1 MAAEVN
7 FDELFGDMFGG
18 GDSNS
23 PFADIFSTEEPKSE
37 EKKEEPQQE
46 APAVKEAKTEE
57 PEAENEEEQME
68 PIPELTEEQ
77 AAAEEDLAEAE
88 SEEDAEA
95 AEEKQ
100 ETEAAETEPEAPAE
114 EAKAEEAAAEEEPA
128 PEVKVEKK
136 TRRRRK
142 KAEAVAEAEPAKAE
156 GSVKAAAPA
165 PGTSV
170 MGTGAD
176 IDESFIK
183 SLLVPLGPVYIEQKK
198 KVNEMMNEI
207 VLTADMKP
215 AVVQVMLAKNA
226 ELARYVEIVG
236 DGYFEAYDNLTDKE
250 TGLMARVK
258 AQASIDSPGTKED
271 KANAAA
277 IALTHYKDPKSGKEL
292 DLMTY
297 ANALRAAKNFF
308 NGAKNYSK
316 AVGITLN
323 NYNRLAS

>member
-23 PFADIFSTEEPKSE
+23 PFADIFSAEEPKTE

-46 APAVKEAKTEE
+46 APAVEEAKTEE
-57 PEAENEEEQME
+57 PEAESEEEQME

-77 AAAEEDLAEAE
+77 A
-88 SEEDAEA
+88 A

-142 KAEAVAEAEPAKAE
+142 KAEAVAEAEEP
-156 GSVKAAAPA
+156 VKAAAPA

-170 MGTGAD
+170 MSTGAD

-183 SLLVPLGPVYIEQKK
+183 NLLVPLGPVYIEQKK

-226 ELARYVEIVG
+226 ELARYVEIIG

>member
-23 PFADIFSTEEPKSE
+23 PFADIFSAEEPKA
-37 EKKEEPQQE
+37 EKKKEGPQQE
-46 APAVKEAKTEE
+46 APAVEEAKTEE
-57 PEAENEEEQME
+57 PEAESEEEQME

-77 AAAEEDLAEAE
+77 TAAEENLAEVE
-88 SEEDAEA
+88 SEEA

-156 GSVKAAAPA
+156 EPVKAAAPA

-183 SLLVPLGPVYIEQKK
+183 NLLVPLGPVYIEQKK